1 MTHGEPDTVDIQE
14 HEASSRAGAPEHADQ
29 RVTWLELFFDLIFVV
44 AFDQLAKRLGD
55 SPHLENL
62 AAFGL
67 MFTAVWWAWA
77 GNTML
82 AARYGNETRAYR
94 WGTVA
99 QLVSMGMLALTLR
112 GDLKDTGLAFALA
125 YGTNRVLQVMMHFAL
140 AREVPGGAPFA
151 QQSSA
156 PLALA
161 AGVWLVSAWLPGGST
176 LQILLWCAALLADLI
191 IPAVVQARVG
201 NAHSSLPHEGHLPER
216 VGLLQIIALGAIV
229 TEVVNGSRQQALSLV
244 TLAPAL
250 SAILL
255 TVALW
260 RLYFDQARTLPL
272 LGAHVEGQVQRMQA
286 WLYGHLP
293 FTLSVVMLG
302 VGLGHGLS
310 GVDAKKDALNQQ
322 FVAWPL
328 ASALLTLCFLR
339 WNSRRVARRRGMDRS
354 LIAMWT
360 GALGSAA
367 VGFIDLDTV
376 SLHALVASLT
386 VAVSLIVATDP
397 VTRRLG
403 ELEEEVTE
411 QLDEGETPETIVQEI
426 AAHSEE
432 TSANPPTNIETRSS

>member
-1 MTHGEPDTVDIQE
+1 MTHGEPDTIEVQE
-14 HEASSRAGAPEHADQ
+14 HEPSGPAGTPVHNDQ
-29 RVTWLELFFDLIFVV
+29 KVTWLELFFDLIFVV

-55 SPHLENL
+55 SPQLENL
-62 AAFGL
+62 GEFGL

-112 GDLKDTGLAFALA
+112 GDLKDTGMAFALA
-125 YGTNRVLQVMMHFAL
+125 YGTNRVLQVVMHFAL

-161 AGVWLVSAWLPGGST
+161 AGVWLISAWLPGGST
-176 LQILLWCAALLADLI
+176 LQILLWCAALLADMI
-191 IPAVVQARVG
+191 IPVVIQARVG

-229 TEVVNGSRQQALSLV
+229 TEVVNGSRQQEMNLV

-310 GVDAKKDALNQQ
+310 GVDAKKDAVNQQ

-328 ASALLTLCFLR
+328 ASAFLTLCFLR
-339 WNSRRVARRRGMDRS
+339 WNSRRVARQRGMDRS
-354 LIAMWT
+354 LMAMWA
-360 GALGSAA
+360 GAFGAAA

-376 SLHALVASLT
+376 QLHALVAVLT
-386 VAVSLIVATDP
+386 VGASLIVATDP
-397 VTRRLG
+397 ATRRLG
-403 ELEEEVTE
+403 KLEEEVTE
-411 QLDEGETPETIVQEI
+411 QLDEGEAPETIVQELADPSDEI
-426 AAHSEE
+426 
-432 TSANPPTNIETRSS
+432 SANPPTNIETRSS